1 MYLRILKK
9 YYIYKRNL
17 CIAYYKV
24 KKTRKNFYTFLVSMT
39 TSGKYSVEQMAA
51 IKAVPIED
59 VLVDLGY
66 PVKSDSKGFIC
77 SPFRNERT
85 GSFKI
90 DRAKNFWCDFGESN
104 TSKVR
109 TGRTYLGGTVIDLV
123 MMLRNCSVA
132 EALAYLVELKPGI
145 AEGRCEFVKASA
157 QYESRSETKISRVGE
172 LYTYSLKDYVS
183 QERMIPLEIASR
195 YLSQIYYKNVT
206 PGKPAPEKDFFAI
219 GFPNRSGSW
228 IIRSQYTDRSTGEVQ
243 QIKRNIGVSDCT
255 LIGKD
260 GGFITGESMGLSSN
274 VAVFE
279 GFFNFLSWLAW
290 KGIEIPGN
298 TDVVVL
304 NSTTNAERA
313 LPFIACHKNVYT
325 YLDNDQAGDNC
336 TENIM
341 TMCGAMCD
349 DEFSITV
356 RDCRSAYRDFNDLN
370 DAWKEVCRQRRQER
384 EQEKGQGMRR

>member
-1 MYLRILKK
+1 
-9 YYIYKRNL
+9 
-17 CIAYYKV
+17 
-24 KKTRKNFYTFLVSMT
+24 
-39 TSGKYSVEQMAA
+39 MAA

-66 PVKSDSKGFIC
+66 PVRSDSKGFIC

-104 TSKVR
+104 TAKVR
-109 TGRTYLGGTVIDLV
+109 TGKTYLGGTVIDLV
-123 MMLRNCSVA
+123 MLLRNCNVA
-132 EALAYLVELKPGI
+132 DALAYLVELKPGI
-145 AEGRCEFVKASA
+145 AEGRYEYVKAAS

-172 LYTYSLKDYVS
+172 LYTYSLKDYVGK
-183 QERMIPLEIASR
+183 ERMVPLEIASR
-195 YLSQIYYKNVT
+195 YLSQIYYKNIT
-206 PGKPAPEKDFFAI
+206 PGRPAPEKDFFAI

-228 IIRSQYTDRSTGEVQ
+228 IIRSQYVDRSTGEVQ

-255 LIGKD
+255 FIGKD
-260 GGFITGESMGLSSN
+260 GSFITDETVSQSSN

-304 NSTTNAERA
+304 NSTTNAERS
-313 LPFIACHKNVYT
+313 LPFIARHAHVYA
-325 YLDNDQAGDNC
+325 YLDNDNAGDNC
-336 TENIM
+336 TENLS
-341 TMCGAMCD
+341 TMCAQMCD
-349 DEFSITV
+349 EEYSITF
-356 RDCRSAYRDFNDLN
+356 RDCRSAYSGYNDIN
-370 DAWKEVCRQRRQER
+370 DAWKAVCLQRSEAQE
-384 EQEKGQGMRR
+384 QAPTQPSKGMRR